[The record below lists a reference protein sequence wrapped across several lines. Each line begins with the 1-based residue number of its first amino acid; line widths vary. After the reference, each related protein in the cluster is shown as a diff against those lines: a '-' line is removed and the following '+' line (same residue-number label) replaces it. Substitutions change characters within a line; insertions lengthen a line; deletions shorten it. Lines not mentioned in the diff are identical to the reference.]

1 MKKYTLKELAE
12 TLIKDR
18 KIAGLVRIMSKTDII
33 RQLSKDFGLHDKD
46 AGAVFDLIRNTDD
59 KEIRDEG
66 IAFGSYERGGNTYPL
81 HPQARKANTQNP
93 DKAISYVYPNRS
105 DDEEIEM
112 EAAGNPMGKTGMR
125 HPAID
130 FKKSEFP
137 PDYMRVSKEDPAW
150 PFDDGTVQF
159 MKRKNTNKQG
169 FTR

>member
-105 DDEEIEM
+105 DDEEIET
-112 EAAGNPMGKTGMR
+112 EASSMPMQKTYIRSPGIDMR
-125 HPAID
+125 PA
-130 FKKSEFP
+130 EFP
-137 PDYMRVSKEDPAW
+137 PEKHNREPNDW
-150 PFDDGTVQF
+150 PYDLMTVNAMQV
-159 MKRKNTNKQG
+159 KNKLRKPG
-169 FTR
+169 FTK